1 MGLRLGIDI
10 GGTNTKLAAFDNLT
24 PVKTRVYKSN
34 LDRLEWQINDFL
46 SGGSGAGSS
55 GGSGAR
61 SDAAGGVG
69 SSDRSSSAGSGA
81 GTGAGS
87 NTGTGAR
94 SSTGASAAADYE
106 FFGFSFAGH
115 VENNTIGANQNVSG
129 TALVGLD
136 LARWSFE
143 RFGVAGAADNDLKC
157 AALAEQRSTGL
168 ENLGVIYIG
177 TGFGSAFFNGRSL
190 VRGAHNY
197 AGEIGHIPFRAAPF
211 ECGCGARSCL
221 ELYASGSGLRKW
233 CAHLGRGKPNLQD
246 LRSSADTAMIY
257 DNFIAAFKHGILSFN
272 ALYNPARIVL
282 GGGVVRANP
291 FLVELANEALSRDG
305 SKRARGKIAV
315 LSRLDEFAP
324 SLGAALLK
332 DLTC

>member
-55 GGSGAR
+55 GGSNTAAGGSGAR
-61 SDAAGGVG
+61 SDAAGG
-69 SSDRSSSAGSGA
+69 
-81 GTGAGS
+81 AGS
-87 NTGTGAR
+87 NTGAG
-94 SSTGASAAADYE
+94 AAADYE

-136 LARWSFE
+136 LARWSLE

-177 TGFGSAFFNGRSL
+177 TGFGSAFFSGKDL

-197 AGEIGHIPFRAAPF
+197 AGEIGHIPFRPAPF

-246 LRSSADTAMIY
+246 LRANADTAMIY
-257 DNFIAAFKHGILSFN
+257 ENFIAAFKHGILSFN

-282 GGGVVRANP
+282 GGGVVRTNP